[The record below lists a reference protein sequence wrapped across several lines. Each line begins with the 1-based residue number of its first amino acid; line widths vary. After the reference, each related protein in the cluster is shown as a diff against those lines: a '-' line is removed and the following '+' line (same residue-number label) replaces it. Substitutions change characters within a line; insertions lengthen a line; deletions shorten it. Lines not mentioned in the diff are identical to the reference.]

1 MNVYDV
7 NKIDK
12 DQYAKLTKRPAIN
25 IESTLAIVKPII
37 EDIKQEGLQAVLRYA
52 QKFDK
57 FVGTKM
63 FVGEEEFAEAE
74 KELSDK
80 VKNAIKTAY
89 DNITKFHLQEI
100 PKTISISTME
110 GITCSRE
117 FRPIDNVGLYIPGGS
132 AVLPSTVLML
142 GIPAQLAG
150 CERVVLSTPVK
161 GNKVHPAV
169 LYAAK
174 LCGISEI
181 LKAGGVQAI
190 AVMAYGDNDFKKVDK
205 IFGPGNQ
212 YVTAAKLFVSI
223 DPAGCAIDMPA
234 GPSEV
239 LVIADEAANP
249 KFIAADLLSQAEHGK
264 DSQVVLVT
272 PSEDIAKNVENEV
285 IAQLSVLPR
294 KEIAEQALK
303 NSFTLLVNDLDE
315 AIEFSNRYAPE
326 HLILHIEENTG
337 YTNDISNAGSV
348 FLGAYS
354 PESVGDYASGTNH
367 SLPTYGYAR
376 SFGGVGVE
384 SFMKTITFQSL
395 TKEGLQRIASTVETL
410 AEIEELAAHKNAVSI
425 RLQK

>member
-1 MNVYDV
+1 
-7 NKIDK
+7 
-12 DQYAKLTKRPAIN
+12 
-25 IESTLAIVKPII
+25 
-37 EDIKQEGLQAVLRYA
+37 
-52 QKFDK
+52 
-57 FVGTKM
+57 
-63 FVGEEEFAEAE
+63 
-74 KELSDK
+74 
-80 VKNAIKTAY
+80 
-89 DNITKFHLQEI
+89 
-100 PKTISISTME
+100 
-110 GITCSRE
+110 
-117 FRPIDNVGLYIPGGS
+117 
-132 AVLPSTVLML
+132 ML
-142 GIPAQLAG
+142 GIPSQLAG

-169 LYAAK
+169 LFAAK
-174 LCGISEI
+174 LCGIKEI

-190 AVMAYGDNDFKKVDK
+190 ALMAYGDKDFKKVDK

-239 LVIADEAANP
+239 LVIADDKANS

-272 PSEDIAKNVENEV
+272 TSPDIAKSVGNEV
-285 IAQLSVLPR
+285 LAQLSVLPR
-294 KEIAEQALK
+294 KQIAEQALK

-315 AIEFSNRYAPE
+315 AIEFSNQYAPE
-326 HLILHIEENTG
+326 HLILHVEENSG
-337 YTNDISNAGSV
+337 YTNDIINAGSV

-376 SFGGVGVE
+376 SFGGVSVE
-384 SFMKTITFQSL
+384 SFMKTVTFQSL

-410 AEIEELAAHKNAVSI
+410 AELEELAAHKNAVTI

>member
-1 MNVYDV
+1 MNVFDL

-12 DQYAKLTKRPAIN
+12 EQYTKLTKRPAIN

-37 EDIKQEGLQAVLRYA
+37 EDIKEEGLQAVLRYA

-57 FVGTKM
+57 FAGAEM
-63 FVGEEEFAEAE
+63 FATEVEFAEAE

-80 VKNAIKTAY
+80 VKLAIKTAY

-100 PKTISISTME
+100 PKSISINTME

-161 GNKVHPAV
+161 GNKIHPAV

-190 AVMAYGDNDFKKVDK
+190 AVMAYGDKDFKKVDK

-239 LVIADEAANP
+239 LVIADESANAQ
-249 KFIAADLLSQAEHGK
+249 FIAADLLSQAEHGK

-272 PSEDIAKNVENEV
+272 TSKELAKTVETEV
-285 IAQLSVLPR
+285 ETQLAVLPR
-294 KEIAEQALK
+294 KEIAKQALL
-303 NSFTLLVNDLDE
+303 NSFTLLVNNLDE
-315 AIEFSNRYAPE
+315 AIEFSNQYAPE
-326 HLILHIEENTG
+326 HLILHVEENTG
-337 YTNDISNAGSV
+337 YTNDIINAGSV
-348 FLGAYS
+348 FLGSYS

-376 SFGGVGVE
+376 SFGGVSVE

>member
-1 MNVYDV
+1 MNVFDI
-7 NKIDK
+7 NTLDK
-12 DQYAKLTKRPAIN
+12 EQYIQLTKRPAIN
-25 IESTLAIVKPII
+25 IESTLMIVKPIV
-37 EDIKQEGLQAVLRYA
+37 EDVKAEGLQSVLRYA
-52 QKFDK
+52 QKFDNFIGTNL
-57 FVGTKM
+57 FVT
-63 FVGEEEFAEAE
+63 EEEFVEAE
-74 KELSDK
+74 KELSEK
-80 VKNAIKTAY
+80 VKNAIKVAY

-100 PKTISISTME
+100 PKSITINTME

-132 AVLPSTVLML
+132 AILPSTVLML
-142 GIPAQLAG
+142 GIPSQLAG

-169 LYAAK
+169 LFAAK
-174 LCGISEI
+174 LCGIKEI

-190 AVMAYGDNDFKKVDK
+190 ALMAYGDKDFKKVDK

-239 LVIADEAANP
+239 LVIADDKANS

-272 PSEDIAKNVENEV
+272 TSPDIAKSVGNEV
-285 IAQLSVLPR
+285 LAQLSVLPR
-294 KEIAEQALK
+294 KQIAEQALK

-315 AIEFSNRYAPE
+315 AIEFSNQYAPE
-326 HLILHIEENTG
+326 HLILHVEENSG
-337 YTNDISNAGSV
+337 YTNDIINAGSV

-376 SFGGVGVE
+376 SFGGVSVE
-384 SFMKTITFQSL
+384 SFMKTVTFQSL

-410 AEIEELAAHKNAVSI
+410 AELEELAAHKNAVTI